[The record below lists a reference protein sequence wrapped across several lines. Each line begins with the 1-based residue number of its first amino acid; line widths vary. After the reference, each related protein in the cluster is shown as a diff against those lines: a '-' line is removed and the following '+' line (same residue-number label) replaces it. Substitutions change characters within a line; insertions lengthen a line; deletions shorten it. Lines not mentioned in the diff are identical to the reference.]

1 MTAES
6 VQKDFVSRTFF
17 PKLTINED
25 PVCGSAHS
33 NLIPYWAERMNKT
46 KLSAYQMSSRSG
58 DLECEL
64 KEDRVIIGGK
74 AVLFS
79 KGTSFI

>member
-1 MTAES
+1 
-6 VQKDFVSRTFF
+6 
-17 PKLTINED
+17 
-25 PVCGSAHS
+25 
-33 NLIPYWAERMNKT
+33 
-46 KLSAYQMSSRSG
+46 
-58 DLECEL
+58 LECEL

>member
-1 MTAES
+1 
-6 VQKDFVSRTFF
+6 
-17 PKLTINED
+17 
-25 PVCGSAHS
+25 
-33 NLIPYWAERMNKT
+33 Y
-46 KLSAYQMSSRSG
+46 
-58 DLECEL
+58 LECEL

>member
-1 MTAES
+1 
-6 VQKDFVSRTFF
+6 
-17 PKLTINED
+17 
-25 PVCGSAHS
+25 
-33 NLIPYWAERMNKT
+33 
-46 KLSAYQMSSRSG
+46 
-58 DLECEL
+58 ECEL